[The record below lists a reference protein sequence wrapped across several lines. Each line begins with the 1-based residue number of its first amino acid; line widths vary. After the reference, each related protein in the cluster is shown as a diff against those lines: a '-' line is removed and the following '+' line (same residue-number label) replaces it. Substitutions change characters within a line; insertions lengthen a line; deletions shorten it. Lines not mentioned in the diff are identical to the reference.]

1 MKQKNFI
8 ILGVIFLLIL
18 FVGGYFLLGGKT
30 QPESKEETRSV
41 EEEVLTLK
49 PEDIG
54 LQIIANANKKQV
66 KFIINKLNGIQS
78 IEYELS
84 YEADSVSGDEQRI
97 SRGIAGEDVIKNGMK
112 KYESKFLDLG
122 SCSSGTCRY
131 DTGVE
136 SVNLL
141 LKLTKNDGKVYQVE
155 DSLSL
160 I

>member
-1 MKQKNFI
+1 MKQKKFI
-8 ILGVIFLLIL
+8 ILGIFFLLIL
-18 FVGGYFLLGGKT
+18 VVGGYFLLGNKS
-30 QPESKEETRSV
+30 QQEPEETRSV
-41 EEEVLTLK
+41 EEEVINLK

-54 LQIIANANKKQV
+54 LKIVSSANKKQV
-66 KFIINKLNGIQS
+66 KFIIDKLNGIQS
-78 IEYELS
+78 IEYELF
-84 YEADSVSGDEQRI
+84 YEADGVSGDEQRI
-97 SRGIAGEDVIKNGMK
+97 SRGIAGEDVIQPGMK

-141 LKLTKNDGKVYQVE
+141 LKLTKGDGKVYQVE

>member
-1 MKQKNFI
+1 MKHKNFI
-8 ILGVIFLLIL
+8 ILGVVFLLIL
-18 FVGGYFLLGGKT
+18 FVGGYFLLGNKT
-30 QPESKEETRSV
+30 QPKLKEETRSV
-41 EEEVLTLK
+41 EEEVITLK
-49 PEDIG
+49 PEEIG
-54 LQIIANANKKQV
+54 LQIMASANKKQV

-84 YEADSVSGDEQRI
+84 YEADAVSGDEQRI
-97 SRGIAGEDVIKNGMK
+97 SRGIAGEDVIKPGMK

-141 LKLTKNDGKVYQVE
+141 LKLTKDDGKVYQVE